1 MAKILVADKMSPLA
15 AQVLTE
21 RGLQADVKTGLD
33 AQALIDAI
41 PDYDALIVRSA
52 TRATAEVIAA
62 APKLRII
69 GRAGIGVDNIDV
81 AAATRNGVVV
91 MNTPGGNSTTTA
103 EHAIALLFALARQVP
118 AADRSTQDGKW
129 EKARFMGVELTGKVL
144 GVVGCGNI
152 GAIVADRA
160 RGLHMRVIAHDP
172 FLSADRAADLGV
184 EKVELA
190 DLLARAD
197 FITLHVPLT
206 DRTRGLID
214 AEALAACKP
223 GVRIINCARGGLV
236 VEEDL
241 KAAIESGHVAGA
253 ALDVFERE
261 PATENPLFGLDNLVA
276 TPHLGASTSE
286 AQEKVAVQIAE
297 QIADYLLTGAVT
309 NALNMPSLSAED
321 APRLEPYMKLA
332 EQLGGF
338 AGQLTRTGLK
348 GVTLEFDGDVA
359 RVNTRPLTQAALA
372 GLLKPMLATVNMV
385 NAPIVARERNIDVSE
400 IKHERDCAYQTL
412 MRLTVRTERQTRS
425 VAGTLFG
432 GDKPR
437 LVEIKGIAIE
447 AELGPY
453 MLYIT
458 NEDKPGLIGALGT
471 ALGDADVNIA
481 TFHLGRA
488 APGDEAIALIEVDET
503 LTQAV
508 VEKIEAIPQ
517 IKQAVPLRF

>member
-1 MAKILVADKMSPLA
+1 MPKILVADKMSPLA
-15 AQVLTE
+15 AEILAE
-21 RGLQADVKTGLD
+21 RGLQADVKSGLD
-33 AQALIDAI
+33 ARALIDTI

-52 TRATAEVIAA
+52 TKATAEVIAA
-62 APKLRII
+62 APNLRII

-81 AAATRNGVVV
+81 AAATQNGVVV
-91 MNTPGGNSTTTA
+91 MNTPGGNAITTA

-129 EKARFMGVELTGKVL
+129 EKARFMGVELTGKIL

-160 RGLHMRVIAHDP
+160 RGLHMRVIAYDP

-206 DRTRGLID
+206 ERTRGLID

-261 PATENPLFGLDNLVA
+261 PARENALFGLDNLVA

-321 APRLEPYMKLA
+321 APRLKPYMKLA
-332 EQLGGF
+332 EQLGSF

-348 GVTLEFDGDVA
+348 GVTLEFEGDVA
-359 RVNTRPLTQAALA
+359 QVNTRPLTQAALA
-372 GLLKPMLATVNMV
+372 SLLKPMLATVNMV
-385 NAPIVARERNIDVSE
+385 NAPIIARERNIDVSE
-400 IKHERDCAYQTL
+400 IKHERDCGYQTL

-437 LVEIKGIAIE
+437 LVEIKGIAVE
-447 AELGPY
+447 AELGPH

-471 ALGDADVNIA
+471 TLGDADVNIA

-488 APGDEAIALIEVDET
+488 APGDEAIALIEVDEN

-508 VEKIEAIPQ
+508 VEKIKAIPQ